1 MVKILSIFVVLVGL
15 INGVTFASN
24 EEVPG
29 LFGDDKIGNI
39 SIGMPEG
46 EVEKALGSPSKRG
59 KEKLWGMDGAY
70 HQTLEYKKSG
80 ISLGMVSEHK
90 NDKKRVESIRIKS
103 PCSLATK
110 RGIRIGSTREEVIDA
125 YQDIWNREDS
135 ETFGGFIA
143 GSIYGG
149 LMFRFTDG
157 RVSEMFFGAA
167 AE

>member
-15 INGVTFASN
+15 INGVTFAGN
-24 EEVPG
+24 EEAPG
-29 LFGDDKIGNI
+29 LFWDDNIGNI
-39 SIGMPEG
+39 SIGMSEG

-59 KEKLWGMDGAY
+59 KEEL
-70 HQTLEYKKSG
+70 
-80 ISLGMVSEHK
+80 
-90 NDKKRVESIRIKS
+90 

-110 RGIRIGSTREEVIDA
+110 GGIRIGSTREEVLDA
-125 YQDIWNREDS
+125 YKDIWNREDS